1 MTEHVER
8 EGTPS
13 SESAKSESSSQTE
26 GVPEPLLKMKV
37 ADLTVTEERSQGRA
51 GRSRKRRFS
60 DG

>member
-1 MTEHVER
+1 MAEHAER

-13 SESAKSESSSQTE
+13 SESAKSESSPQTE

-37 ADLTVTEERSQGRA
+37 IDLTVTEERSQGRA
-51 GRSRKRRFS
+51 GRRREQRFS